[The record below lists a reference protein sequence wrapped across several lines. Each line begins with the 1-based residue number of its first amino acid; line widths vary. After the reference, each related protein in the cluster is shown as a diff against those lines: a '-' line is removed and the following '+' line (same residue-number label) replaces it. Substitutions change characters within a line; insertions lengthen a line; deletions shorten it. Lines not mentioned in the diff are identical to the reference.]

1 MKIKATFK
9 DLSNGVHGTTLAL
22 QVDKDSV
29 FNLRRAFNE
38 KELDGE
44 LSVEIKK
51 WRNTRSLDANAYF
64 HVLVDKIAKAVKLS
78 AEDVKVKMNLD
89 YGTIAKDEKGLKV
102 GFKALK
108 EVPITQFFKY
118 AKPIGE
124 VIENGKVFVK
134 YIIYK
139 ETHTLTT
146 DEMARLID
154 GTIQEA
160 RALEIETITPAEKEK
175 MMKLYG
181 VAYENFKRNM

>member
-9 DLSNGVHGTTLAL
+9 DLSNGVQGTTLAL
-22 QVDKDSV
+22 QIDKDSV

-51 WRNTRSLDANAYF
+51 WRNTRSLNANAYF

-102 GFKALK
+102 GFKVLK
-108 EVPITQFFKY
+108 EVPITKFVKY
-118 AKPIGE
+118 AKPIDE

-134 YIIYK
+134 YLIHK

-160 RALEIETITPAEKEK
+160 QQLGIETITPEEKAK
-175 MMKLYG
+175 MISLWGSK
-181 VAYENFKRNM
+181 